1 MLNYILWGPDPELFS
16 LGILSVRWYGLLFA
30 SGFLFG
36 QWILTKIYKNEGRKP
51 YEVDTFTLYA
61 VLGTVVGARL
71 GHCLFYSP
79 EFYLSN
85 PIEILKIWEGGLAS
99 HGAAIGILLATYFY
113 YRKLKIISYLWVVD
127 RLVIVVALAGVLIRV
142 GNFMNSEII
151 GKPTEASFGIVF
163 NNSAERQLTRNFTE
177 EVADVSF
184 TKTNET
190 TTYQGKTMPKL
201 KMDVALNT
209 HRIGSEKEAL
219 IFANEYIYKLYTQSV
234 RIDERHIM
242 PLKDTETRVSASG
255 GQYIV
260 SMEVAG
266 IARHPT
272 QLYEAFSYLLIFLVL
287 LFLYKKFQA
296 ETPDGL
302 LLGLFLIL
310 IFGAR
315 FIWEFL
321 KEVQVEKELE
331 MNLNLGQQLS
341 IPLILAG
348 IALVIRA
355 IKLGK
360 REISET

>member
-1 MLNYILWGPDPELFS
+1 MLNYMLWGPDPELFS
-16 LGILSVRWYGLLFA
+16 LGPLSVRWYGLLFA

-36 QWILTKIYKNEGRKP
+36 QWILTKIYKNEGRKAH
-51 YEVDTFTLYA
+51 EVDTFTIYA

-99 HGAAIGILLATYFY
+99 HGAAIGILLATYLY

-127 RLVIVVALAGVLIRV
+127 RLVIAVALAGALIRV

-163 NNSAERQLTRNFTE
+163 NNSAERQLTRSFPE

-184 TKTNET
+184 IKTGEQT
-190 TTYQGKTMPKL
+190 SYKGKTMPKL
-201 KMDVALNT
+201 EMKVKLNSQ
-209 HRIGSEKEAL
+209 RIGSKEKAL
-219 IFANEYIYKLYTQSV
+219 LFADEYIYKLYTESV
-234 RIDERHIM
+234 RMDERHVFPIE
-242 PLKDTETRVSASG
+242 DAETQISTSG
-255 GQYIV
+255 SYYVV
-260 SMEVAG
+260 SMDVAG
-266 IARHPT
+266 ISRHPT
-272 QLYEAFSYLLIFLVL
+272 QLYEASSYLLIFFVL
-287 LFLYKKFQA
+287 LALYKKFQA

-302 LLGLFLIL
+302 LLGVFLIL

-315 FIWEFL
+315 FIWEYL

-331 MNLNLGQQLS
+331 MTLNLGQQLS
-341 IPLILAG
+341 IPLIIAG
-348 IALVIRA
+348 ILLIIRA
-355 IKLGK
+355 VKLGK
-360 REISET
+360 RNISET